1 MALKIRAEC
10 CVLSAVLPFHSAPC
24 TLHPALNIGGTP
36 LRSVPYYE
44 PKRNFILARGEIVLS
59 GRHFAS
65 LCALLRTRQHRRW
78 QVLFVAALALAV
90 SAWLASFLGA
100 ARLTPEQIWEF
111 RVPRIILAVLVGISL
126 ASSGTCLQALFRN
139 PLADPFILGIA
150 SGGAFGAAAALL
162 FGAPAYVMSLMAFA
176 FALATA
182 WLVYRLGR
190 VNGVARMDTLLLA
203 GVAVN
208 ALLSSGLALLLYL
221 NMHRLLIGAVY
232 FWLMGGFQTATWR
245 EVWMVLPYSAVGA
258 LIPLYHA
265 RALNALLFGEE
276 WAHYAGVD
284 VEAVKR
290 WLLIA
295 ATLSCG
301 AAVSVAGIIGFVGL
315 LAPHLVRLLLGPH
328 HRTLVPGAA
337 IFGALLL
344 LWCDTAARSIA
355 RPAELPV
362 GIFTAFLGV
371 PFFLLLLRQ
380 ARRVFG

>member
-1 MALKIRAEC
+1 MEQ
-10 CVLSAVLPFHSAPC
+10 
-24 TLHPALNIGGTP
+24 
-36 LRSVPYYE
+36 E
-44 PKRNFILARGEIVLS
+44 PKRFLVPRRWRYRWHLLIGGVIVLI
-59 GRHFAS
+59 AS
-65 LCALLRTRQHRRW
+65 AL
-78 QVLFVAALALAV
+78 
-90 SAWLASFLGA
+90 LASFLGA
-100 ARLTPEQIWEF
+100 AQLAPEQIWQY
-111 RVPRIILAVLVGISL
+111 RTPRIVLAILVGISL
-126 ASSGTCLQALFRN
+126 ASSGACLQALFRN

-162 FGAPAYVMSLMAFA
+162 FNAPAYVVPLMAFV

-190 VNGVARMDTLLLA
+190 VNGVVRMDTLLLA
-203 GVAVN
+203 GVAIN

-221 NMHRLLIGAVY
+221 NMHRLLISAVY

-245 EVWMVLPYSAVGA
+245 EVWMVLPYSSVGA

-276 WAHYAGVD
+276 WAHYAGVE

-290 WLLIA
+290 WMLVA

-344 LWCDTAARSIA
+344 LWCDTAARTLA
-355 RPAELPV
+355 HPAELPV